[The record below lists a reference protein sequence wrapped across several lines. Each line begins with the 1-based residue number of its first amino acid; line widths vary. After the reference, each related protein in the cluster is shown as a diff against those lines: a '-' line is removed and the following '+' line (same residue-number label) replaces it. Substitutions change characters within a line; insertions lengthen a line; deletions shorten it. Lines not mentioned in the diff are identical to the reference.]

1 MAVTLDREFAA
12 SLLKTFDDPGQH
24 GVHLLFNEWWRFA
37 PSEVIEKYVEDF
49 QKVPQQQAFLD
60 DHYFSDPLDIES
72 LGRLPTGSVG
82 RAYHDF
88 IVLNGLE
95 KNIAVNYRQF
105 HDSLAASGQLD
116 RMPPELRYAI
126 IRGFQIHDLLHVMTG
141 YEATPRG
148 EIALQAFCLAQL
160 RFPYFAMWMSVVTTR
175 MTFLDP
181 DSIVPIMDAITDGW
195 SFGRSAR
202 NIQVLKLEQMIERP
216 LLDVQQEF
224 CLLRPNPL
232 MAAA

>member
-1 MAVTLDREFAA
+1 MPAALDREFAQ

-24 GVHLLFNEWWRFA
+24 GVHLLFNEWWRYA
-37 PSEVIEKYVEDF
+37 PSEVIDKYVEDF
-49 QKVPQQQAFLD
+49 RKMPQQQAFLEE
-60 DHYFSDPLDIES
+60 HFFAEPLDLEA
-72 LGRLPTGSVG
+72 LGRLATGTVG
-82 RAYHDF
+82 RTYYDF

-105 HDSLAASGQLD
+105 HDSLARSGQLD
-116 RMPPELRYAI
+116 RMPDELQYAI

-160 RFPYFAMWMSVVTTR
+160 RFPYFGMWMSVTTTR

-181 DSIVPIMDAITDGW
+181 DSIVPIMDSITDGW
-195 SFGRSAR
+195 NFGRTAQ
-202 NIQVLKLEQMIERP
+202 NIQFLKLEHLLERP
-216 LLDVQQEF
+216 LIDVQSELGLIRQ
-224 CLLRPNPL
+224 LPL
-232 MAAA
+232 AA